1 MRLFQA
7 MRFAP
12 TAWGLYTSLTFPC
25 ALLTIAEH
33 RSRQIADVKTTLH
46 RPTPRTR
53 FAPRKNQSAL
63 ALVTILLGGAYCLS
77 GVLQHVPVF
86 AAIAA
91 SVTRAR
97 PLLSAGQT
105 VLLGIG
111 LLVAGSVAL
120 AHPAN
125 RGPRH

>member
-1 MRLFQA
+1 MRLFPA

-33 RSRQIADVKTTLH
+33 RSRQIAGVKTTLH
-46 RPTPRTR
+46 RPTPHPR

-77 GVLQHVPVF
+77 GVLQHVPIF

-91 SVTRAR
+91 SATNAS

-111 LLVAGSVAL
+111 LLVAGGVAL
-120 AHPAN
+120 VHPAN
-125 RGPRH
+125 RRPRH